1 MLEYDRID
9 LSKGIGVKESD
20 CSHECI
26 ICHYWYCLEIDF
38 RFQLEVCTVCHDWM
52 QETRSFNDVAIGSVE
67 GNGSKIVFCRWVTM
81 KP

>member
-9 LSKGIGVKESD
+9 LSKEIGVKESD